1 MTGRRGPKSAVELM
15 AELRKDPAFVAREA
29 QKEDEIRRNA
39 ARYKAAASG
48 VLAELARLGYELGA
62 VGDLRRL
69 GTPYPD
75 AVPVLVRWMSV
86 VDYTPLKEDIVRTLS
101 VPWAQDAAKAL
112 VAEFERVDDPTNIGV
127 RWAIGNALEVLAA
140 DTIADEMIRLATDL
154 RYGKARQMIVLG
166 LGKLKAPRAVD
177 VLMSLLG
184 DEAVEG
190 HAVMS
195 LGKLRAKV
203 ARPRLEAL
211 LRHSQPWLRKEV
223 TKAIARID
231 KGR

>member
-1 MTGRRGPKSAVELM
+1 M

-29 QKEDEIRRNA
+29 QKADEIRRNA

-48 VLAELARLGYELGA
+48 VLAELAGLGYELGA
-62 VGDLRRL
+62 IGDLRRL

-75 AVPVLVRWMSV
+75 AVPVLVRWMSL

-101 VPWAQDAAKAL
+101 VPWAHDAAEAL
-112 VAEFERVDDPTNIGV
+112 VAEFERVDDPTNMGV

-140 DTIADEMIRLATDL
+140 ETIAEEMIRLAADL
-154 RYGKARQMIVLG
+154 RYGKARQMVVLG
-166 LGKLKAPRAVD
+166 LGKLKGARVVNA
-177 VLMSLLG
+177 LMSLLG

-195 LGKLRAKV
+195 LGKLRAKE
-203 ARPRLEAL
+203 ARPRLETL
-211 LRHSQPWLRKEV
+211 LHHPQTWLRKEAK
-223 TKAIARID
+223 KALARIA